1 MKQILLLLITA
12 SLLNGCSVL
21 KNYALKP
28 FISPKY
34 KSIAFSEDNIPA
46 SPDYSSDK
54 SWAVLPSKYPK
65 QLTDFIGNIKASNA
79 AVFYIY
85 PTLLLDPKDVSW
97 NSDIYKKQIREDVIN
112 KAVKYQASAW
122 ASAGELYVPFYRQ
135 AHIRIFTSPYD
146 KEGEKAWELAYLDLK
161 QSFEYFLKHHR
172 KNRPIIIA
180 SHSQGTIH
188 AKRLLQEYFDGT
200 DLQNEL
206 VAAYLVGAQI
216 KIDDF
221 KFLRPLN
228 SFNETGGYVSW
239 NTFKK
244 NKYPKKYD
252 KWFEGGVTTNPIN
265 WDSKKASNLS
275 EHLGLLYI
283 DDKIYPKSVKVV
295 KKNGILWTS
304 LPKVPNR
311 IFLSLI
317 KSYHYADINLFWA
330 DIQKN
335 SIDRLNAWVERKNNL

>member
-1 MKQILLLLITA
+1 MKKILLLLITA

-21 KNYALKP
+21 KNYALKS

-161 QSFEYFLKHHR
+161 QSFEYFLKHHM
-172 KNRPIIIA
+172 
-180 SHSQGTIH
+180 HQ
-188 AKRLLQEYFDGT
+188 LL
-200 DLQNEL
+200 
-206 VAAYLVGAQI
+206 
-216 KIDDF
+216 
-221 KFLRPLN
+221 
-228 SFNETGGYVSW
+228 
-239 NTFKK
+239 
-244 NKYPKKYD
+244 
-252 KWFEGGVTTNPIN
+252 
-265 WDSKKASNLS
+265 
-275 EHLGLLYI
+275 
-283 DDKIYPKSVKVV
+283 
-295 KKNGILWTS
+295 
-304 LPKVPNR
+304 
-311 IFLSLI
+311 
-317 KSYHYADINLFWA
+317 
-330 DIQKN
+330 
-335 SIDRLNAWVERKNNL
+335 